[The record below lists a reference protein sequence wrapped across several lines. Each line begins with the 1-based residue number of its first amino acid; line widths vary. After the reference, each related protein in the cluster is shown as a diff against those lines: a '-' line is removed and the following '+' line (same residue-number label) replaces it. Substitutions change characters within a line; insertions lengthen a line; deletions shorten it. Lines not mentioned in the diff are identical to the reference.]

1 MIDNDTN
8 TQSGYSQL
16 CSVILD
22 HKAII
27 DQEAEQEGKA
37 LDQLNL
43 LRPHKQ
49 VNLSPKHRQG
59 HKQNF
64 PYVRRKHM
72 TTETETKEQ
81 KFTRLANM
89 RVNKAIKSVSL
100 IGNLSSG
107 QYGYT
112 DEDVQKIEAALFN
125 CVEQTM
131 AQFNKAAI
139 AKPLFSL
146 TN

>member
-1 MIDNDTN
+1 MNDYIDIDT
-8 TQSGYSQL
+8 Q
-16 CSVILD
+16 
-22 HKAII
+22 
-27 DQEAEQEGKA
+27 AEQEGKA
-37 LDQLNL
+37 LDKLNL
-43 LRPHKQ
+43 LRPYKQ
-49 VNLSPKHRQG
+49 VNLSPKHREG

-64 PYVRRKHM
+64 PYVRSKTM
-72 TTETETKEQ
+72 STETETKED

-112 DEDVQKIEAALFN
+112 DDDVQKIEAALFN

-131 AQFNKAAI
+131 AQFNKAKI
-139 AKPLFSL
+139 AKPMFAL
-146 TN
+146 